1 MNGSREPSMEDI
13 LASIKKVI
21 AEEKGLRSAT
31 PVLTLKG
38 DAPDSIEAVS
48 EEFGDD
54 VLELHEP
61 FIEEFALPEV
71 DLGPPLLS
79 QDVAE
84 ASRSRLAALH
94 EVAANAPPGASS
106 VNPLEAVVREMLK
119 PILKDWLDHHLP
131 AIVDEHVRREIMRI
145 TGTPL

>member
-1 MNGSREPSMEDI
+1 MNGPREPSMEDI

-31 PVLTLKG
+31 PVLTLSR
-38 DAPDSIEAVS
+38 DAPDLIEPLGT
-48 EEFGDD
+48 EDGDD

-61 FIEEFALPEV
+61 LVEELVLPEI
-71 DLGPPLLS
+71 DLGPPLLA
-79 QDVAE
+79 QDVAA
-84 ASRSRLAALH
+84 ASRSSLAALQ

-106 VNPLEAVVREMLK
+106 VNPLEVVIREMLK